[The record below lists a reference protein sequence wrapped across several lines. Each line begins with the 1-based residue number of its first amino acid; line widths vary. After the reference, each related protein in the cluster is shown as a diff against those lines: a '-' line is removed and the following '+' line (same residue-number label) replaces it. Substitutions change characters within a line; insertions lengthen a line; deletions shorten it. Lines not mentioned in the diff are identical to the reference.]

1 MKARPVVHER
11 IHSLEIPLGGLS
23 LLLPSAAIAEV
34 TSYSELD
41 PVPGGARWVLGVFG
55 WRSQAVPVVSFEA
68 LLGRAAATPSASSKL
83 VVFYPLGGRRAWEF
97 FALLAS
103 GEPRPRAID
112 TGTAVAAEPAELPE
126 TPYIAAGLRTE
137 NGVLAIPDLDALK
150 ALFYPQAA
158 H

>member
-1 MKARPVVHER
+1 MKARRLHER

-34 TSYSELD
+34 TSYGELD
-41 PVPGGARWVLGVFG
+41 PVLGAAPWVLGVVG
-55 WRSQAVPVVSFEA
+55 WRTQPVPVISFEA
-68 LLGRAAATPSASSKL
+68 LLGRAPAAASHSSKL
-83 VVFYPLGGRRAWEF
+83 VVFYPLAGRRPSDF
-97 FALLAS
+97 FALLSS

-112 TGTAVAAEPAELPE
+112 TETAVAAEPAELPD

-137 NGVLAIPDLDALK
+137 SGVLAIPDLDALK
-150 ALFYPQAA
+150 AVFYPQTA